1 MTSASNEEPFY
12 HLLADVYALLFPVTE
27 QQRRFFASL
36 VEECGVRRVL
46 DVACGT
52 GEQAAMFRE
61 LGLEV
66 SALENDERMLEAV
79 RAKGLG
85 IDARLGSMEHV
96 ATLFKP
102 GSDMAICIGNS
113 LPHLPKLAAARRT
126 LDGMRSLLHPS
137 GVLVV
142 SIVNFDWVA
151 REHVTALPR
160 KEVRHADGRLITF
173 ERFYDLA
180 ALPGRVT
187 FSTKLTIGDA
197 AQTAQVPLTP
207 ISPDWLSGAVAELGM
222 DVIGRY
228 AGFDRSAFTDQSPS
242 LILVAQRV

>member
-1 MTSASNEEPFY
+1 MTSAPNEEPFY
-12 HLLADVYALLFPVTE
+12 HVLAGVYDVLFPVTE
-27 QQRRFFASL
+27 QQRRFFAGL
-36 VEECGVRRVL
+36 VEEHSVRRVL

-61 LGLEV
+61 LGVEV

-96 ATLFKP
+96 ATRFEP
-102 GSDMAICIGNS
+102 GFDMAICIGNS
-113 LPHLPKLAAARRT
+113 LPHLPSLAAVRRT
-126 LDGMRSLLHPS
+126 LGGMRSLLRPG

-142 SIVNFDWVA
+142 SVVNFDWVA
-151 REHVTALPR
+151 RKHVTALPR
-160 KEVRHADGRLITF
+160 KAVRHADGRPITF
-173 ERFYDLA
+173 ERFYDLSG
-180 ALPGRVT
+180 LPDRVT
-187 FSTKLTIGDA
+187 FSTKLTIGDE

-207 ISPDWLSGAVAELGM
+207 ISPDWLTGAVPELGM

-242 LILVAQRV
+242 LILVAETS